1 MEPLPFVKM
10 HGLGNDFVVFDA
22 RRRTLELSADQVRA
36 IADRNTGV
44 GCDQLITMEP
54 PRNDAADV
62 FMRIRN
68 ADGSEVEACGNA
80 TRCVASVVMKER
92 GANTVVIETVVGLLH
107 ATASGNDLIS
117 VDMGPVRL
125 DWQDIPLAKA
135 MDTLHMEIEEGPLSD
150 PVGVNVGNPH
160 AVFFVDDVESI
171 PLETVG
177 PLVEHHALFPARIN
191 VEAVQVLSPTRLRMR
206 VWERGTG
213 ITQACGTGACATL
226 VAAHRRGLSERTAEV
241 ILDGGTLHIE
251 WNDKDHV
258 IMSGPAATSFAGT
271 LDPSLVP

>member
-22 RRRTLELSADQVRA
+22 RRRALELSADQVRA
-36 IADRNTGV
+36 IANRHTGV
-44 GCDQLITMEP
+44 GCDQLIIMGP
-54 PRNDAADV
+54 PRNGAADV

-92 GANTVVIETVVGLLH
+92 GADAVVIETVVGLLH

-125 DWQDIPLAKA
+125 DWQDIPLARS
-135 MDTLHMEIEEGPLSD
+135 MDTLHMGIEEGPLRD

-171 PLETVG
+171 PLETLG
-177 PLVEHHALFPARIN
+177 PRVEHHALFPARIN

-213 ITQACGTGACATL
+213 ITLACGTGACAAL
-226 VAAHRRGLSERTAEV
+226 VAAHRRGLAERTAEIV
-241 ILDGGTLHIE
+241 LDGGTLHIE
-251 WNDKDHV
+251 WNNEDHV
-258 IMSGPAATSFAGT
+258 IMSGPAATSFTGA
-271 LDPSLVP
+271 LDCSLAP

>member
-206 VWERGTG
+206 VW
-213 ITQACGTGACATL
+213 
-226 VAAHRRGLSERTAEV
+226 
-241 ILDGGTLHIE
+241 
-251 WNDKDHV
+251 
-258 IMSGPAATSFAGT
+258 
-271 LDPSLVP
+271 